1 MSILSWGKPKA
12 VEIGKLSANDE
23 TPTTWKELPEIVQNT
38 AKLTTQE
45 GNKIEAIEEGG
56 GVVDTRVE
64 KNKYSFECEL
74 FVKKGDKKPIED
86 EDGVVIDNYAIR
98 LTPEDPTNEGFILE
112 KTSVNCVETWT
123 SAEGKRWKYIFSAL
137 KPKAGKILK
146 PYPTA

>member
-38 AKLTTQE
+38 AKLTPQE

-98 LTPEDPTNEGFILE
+98 LTPEDPTTEGFILE

-123 SAEGKRWKYIFSAL
+123 SAEGKRWKYIFSGL

-146 PYPTA
+146 PYPNA